1 MDRPQPILSLL
12 ALREAFD
19 KSEKVTLSKFE
30 FDAIMEVIQP
40 AISTGSE
47 VSELKREIARIR
59 KLARPTWK
67 ACERVSNQM
76 ARRGCKADE
85 RKIREWKFIL
95 DDARVVY
102 WSDLPQR
109 LRHRWKEFTGL

>member
-1 MDRPQPILSLL
+1 MDRQQPILSI
-12 ALREAFD
+12 ASLRKAFQ

-30 FDAIMEVIQP
+30 FDSLMEMIDP
-40 AISTGSE
+40 ALKAS
-47 VSELKREIARIR
+47 SELSMLRMEITRIR
-59 KLARPTWK
+59 KVAAPAWK
-67 ACERVSNQM
+67 ACERVSCLM
-76 ARRGCKADE
+76 AKHGCKADE